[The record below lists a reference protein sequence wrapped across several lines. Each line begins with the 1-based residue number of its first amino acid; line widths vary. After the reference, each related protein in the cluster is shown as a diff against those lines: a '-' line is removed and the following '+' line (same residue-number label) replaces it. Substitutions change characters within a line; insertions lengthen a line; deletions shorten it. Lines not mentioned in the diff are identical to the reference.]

1 MLTSLYIC
9 NYALIS
15 ELKIDFDKGFSV
27 ITGETGAGKSIIL
40 GALSLILGQRAETKF
55 VKKDT
60 EKCVIEAEFDIS
72 NYKKLKYFFEN
83 NDIDDTGKSCIIR
96 RELISSGKSRAF
108 VNDTPVSLTVLRDL
122 SIQLIDIH
130 SQFDN
135 LMLSND
141 GYQLEVVDVVANN
154 NDLLKKYAAEYNDWQ
169 ELLVELKKLE
179 KMAEKSA
186 MELDFIQFQFT
197 QLNDA
202 KLDENEQELLESEQE
217 TLVHAEEIKA
227 ELTNATMLLDE
238 ENSVL
243 PLLKEVI
250 AGVTKVKNYISGSDA
265 WIERLQS
272 CYIDIKDIKSELGT
286 FADKVEF
293 NPSRLEWIETRLSE
307 LYTLQKKYKV
317 NSVAELIEIRNE
329 FEKQLL
335 KIESFDEEIEKSK
348 SMIALAAENLK
359 QTAKQLTQSRKKAVQ
374 PIEKYMVSQL
384 VKLGIVNAQFKVD
397 MRQVSDF
404 LPNGMDEISFLFS
417 ANKNREVQPVQMVA
431 SGGEMSRLMLSIK
444 SLIANKT
451 DLPSIIFDEIDTG
464 VSGEIAHRVGEIM
477 QTMSKEMQVIT
488 ITHLPQIAAKSAHH
502 YRVFKDDSGEQS
514 QTRIVKLSYEER
526 ATEIAQMLSGKNI
539 TQAALQN
546 ARELLGQK

>member
-348 SMIALAAENLK
+348 SMIVLAAENLK
-359 QTAKQLTQSRKKAVQ
+359 QTAKQLTESRKKAVQ

-384 VKLGIVNAQFKVD
+384 LKLGIVNAQFKVD

-514 QTRIVKLSYEER
+514 QTRIVKLSNEER

>member
-154 NDLLKKYAAEYNDWQ
+154 NDLLKQYAAEYNDWQ

-359 QTAKQLTQSRKKAVQ
+359 QTAKQLTESRKKAVQ

-539 TQAALQN
+539 SQAALQN

>member
-348 SMIALAAENLK
+348 SMIVLAAENLK
-359 QTAKQLTQSRKKAVQ
+359 QTAKQLTESRKKAVQ

-397 MRQVSDF
+397 IRQVSDF

-539 TQAALQN
+539 SQAALQN

>member
-348 SMIALAAENLK
+348 SMIALAAENMK
-359 QTAKQLTQSRKKAVQ
+359 QTAKQLTESRKKAVQ

-384 VKLGIVNAQFKVD
+384 VKLGIVNAQFKVE

-514 QTRIVKLSYEER
+514 QTRIVKLSNEER

>member
-60 EKCVIEAEFDIS
+60 EKCIIEAEFDIS
-72 NYKKLKYFFEN
+72 NYKKLKYFFEI
-83 NDIDDTGKSCIIR
+83 NDIDDAGKACIIR

-108 VNDTPVSLTVLRDL
+108 INDTPVSLTVLRDL

-154 NDLLKKYAAEYNDWQ
+154 NELLKKYSDEFNEWQ
-169 ELLVELKKLE
+169 ELLIGLKKLE

-186 MELDFIQFQFT
+186 VELDFIQFQFT
-197 QLNDA
+197 QLNEA
-202 KLDENEQELLESEQE
+202 KLDENEQELLEQEQE

-238 ENSVL
+238 EKSVL
-243 PLLKEVI
+243 PMLKEVI
-250 AGVTKVKNYISGSDA
+250 AGVSKVKNYISGSET

-272 CYIDIKDIKSELGT
+272 CYIEIKDIKSEVSA

-293 NPSRLEWIETRLSE
+293 NPSRLEAIETRLSE

-317 NSVAELIEIRNE
+317 SSVAELIEIRNE
-329 FEKQLL
+329 FDQQLL
-335 KIESFDEEIEKSK
+335 KIESFDEEIEKLK

-359 QTAKQLTQSRKKAVQ
+359 QSAEQLTESRKKAVQ
-374 PIEKYMVSQL
+374 PIEKYMVGQL

-397 MRQVSDF
+397 MHQIPDF

-417 ANKNREVQPVQMVA
+417 ANKNRDVQPVQMVA

-514 QTRIVKLSYEER
+514 QTRIVKLSNEER
-526 ATEIAQMLSGKNI
+526 VTEIAQMLSGKNV

-546 ARELLGQK
+546 ARELLGLN

>member
-72 NYKKLKYFFEN
+72 YYKKLKYFFEN

-359 QTAKQLTQSRKKAVQ
+359 QTAKQLTESRKKAVQ

-514 QTRIVKLSYEER
+514 QTRIVKLSNEER

>member
-348 SMIALAAENLK
+348 SMIVLAVENLK

-384 VKLGIVNAQFKVD
+384 VKLGIVNAQFKVE

-514 QTRIVKLSYEER
+514 QTRIVKL
-526 ATEIAQMLSGKNI
+526 
-539 TQAALQN
+539 
-546 ARELLGQK
+546 

>member
-238 ENSVL
+238 EKSVL

-359 QTAKQLTQSRKKAVQ
+359 QTAKQLTESRKKAVQ

-539 TQAALQN
+539 SQAALQN

>member
-359 QTAKQLTQSRKKAVQ
+359 QTAKQLTESRKKAVQ

-404 LPNGMDEISFLFS
+404 LPSGMDEISFLFS

-539 TQAALQN
+539 SQAALQN

>member
-359 QTAKQLTQSRKKAVQ
+359 QTAKQLTESRKKAVQ

-417 ANKNREVQPVQMVA
+417 ANKNRDVQPVQMVA

-539 TQAALQN
+539 SQAALQN

>member
-359 QTAKQLTQSRKKAVQ
+359 QTAKQLTESRKKAVQ

-514 QTRIVKLSYEER
+514 QTRIVKLSNEER

-539 TQAALQN
+539 SQAALQN

>member
-317 NSVAELIEIRNE
+317 NSVAELIEIRND

-359 QTAKQLTQSRKKAVQ
+359 QTAKQLTESRKKAVQ

-539 TQAALQN
+539 SQAALQN

>member
-83 NDIDDTGKSCIIR
+83 NDIDDNGKSCIIR

-539 TQAALQN
+539 SQAALQN

>member
-169 ELLVELKKLE
+169 ELLVELKKFE

-539 TQAALQN
+539 SQAALQN

>member
-154 NDLLKKYAAEYNDWQ
+154 NDLLKQYAAEYNDWQ
-169 ELLVELKKLE
+169 DLLVELKKLE

-250 AGVTKVKNYISGSDA
+250 AGVMKVKNYISGSDA

-348 SMIALAAENLK
+348 SMIVLAAENLK
-359 QTAKQLTQSRKKAVQ
+359 QTAKQLTESRKKAVQ

-514 QTRIVKLSYEER
+514 QTRIVKLSNEER

>member
-108 VNDTPVSLTVLRDL
+108 VNYTPVSLTVLRDL

-514 QTRIVKLSYEER
+514 QTRIVKLSNEER
-526 ATEIAQMLSGKNI
+526 VTEIAQMLSGKNI

>member
-359 QTAKQLTQSRKKAVQ
+359 QTAKQLTESRKKAVQ

-417 ANKNREVQPVQMVA
+417 ANKNRDVQPVQMVA

-514 QTRIVKLSYEER
+514 QTRIVKLSNEER
-526 ATEIAQMLSGKNI
+526 VTEIAQMLSGKNI

>member
-250 AGVTKVKNYISGSDA
+250 AGVMKVKNYISGSDA

-348 SMIALAAENLK
+348 SMIALAAENMK
-359 QTAKQLTQSRKKAVQ
+359 QTAKQLTESRKKAVQ

-539 TQAALQN
+539 SQAALQN

>member
-108 VNDTPVSLTVLRDL
+108 VNDTLVSLTVLRDL

-154 NDLLKKYAAEYNDWQ
+154 NELLKKYYDEFNEWQ
-169 ELLVELKKLE
+169 ELLIGLKKLE

-514 QTRIVKLSYEER
+514 QTRIVKLSNEER
-526 ATEIAQMLSGKNI
+526 VTEIAQMLSGKNI

-546 ARELLGQK
+546 ARELLGLK

>member
-154 NDLLKKYAAEYNDWQ
+154 NDLLKKYADEYNDWQ

-250 AGVTKVKNYISGSDA
+250 AGVMKVKNYISGSDA

-348 SMIALAAENLK
+348 SMIALAAENMK
-359 QTAKQLTQSRKKAVQ
+359 QTAKQLTESRKKAVQ

-384 VKLGIVNAQFKVD
+384 VKLGIVNAQFKVE

-514 QTRIVKLSYEER
+514 QTRIVKLSNEER

>member
-202 KLDENEQELLESEQE
+202 KLDENEQELLETEQE

-250 AGVTKVKNYISGSDA
+250 AGVTKVKNYILGSDA

-286 FADKVEF
+286 FSDKVEF

-359 QTAKQLTQSRKKAVQ
+359 QTAKQLTESRKKAVQ

-514 QTRIVKLSYEER
+514 QTRIVKLSNEER

>member
-83 NDIDDTGKSCIIR
+83 NDIDDAGKACIIR

-108 VNDTPVSLTVLRDL
+108 INDTPVSLTVLRDL

-154 NDLLKKYAAEYNDWQ
+154 NELLKKYSDEFNEWQ
-169 ELLVELKKLE
+169 ELLNGLKKLE

-186 MELDFIQFQFT
+186 VELDFIQFQFT
-197 QLNDA
+197 QLNEA
-202 KLDENEQELLESEQE
+202 KLDENEQELLEQEQE

-238 ENSVL
+238 EKSVL
-243 PLLKEVI
+243 PLLKEII
-250 AGVTKVKNYISGSDA
+250 AGVSKVKNYISGSDA

-272 CYIDIKDIKSELGT
+272 CYIEIKDIKSEVSA

-293 NPSRLEWIETRLSE
+293 NPSRLEAIETRLSE

-317 NSVAELIEIRNE
+317 SSVDELIEIRNE
-329 FEKQLL
+329 FDQQLL
-335 KIESFDEEIEKSK
+335 KIESFDEEIEKLK

-359 QTAKQLTQSRKKAVQ
+359 QSAERLTESRKKAVQ
-374 PIEKYMVSQL
+374 PIEKYMVGQL
-384 VKLGIVNAQFKVD
+384 VKLGIVNAQFKVYV
-397 MRQVSDF
+397 RQVHDF

-514 QTRIVKLSYEER
+514 QTRIVKLSNEER
-526 ATEIAQMLSGKNI
+526 VTEIAQMLSGKNV

-546 ARELLGQK
+546 ARELLGLN

>member
-514 QTRIVKLSYEER
+514 QTRIVKLSNEER
-526 ATEIAQMLSGKNI
+526 VTEIAQMLSGKNI

>member
-154 NDLLKKYAAEYNDWQ
+154 NDLLKQYAAEYNDWQ

-348 SMIALAAENLK
+348 SMIVLAVENLK
-359 QTAKQLTQSRKKAVQ
+359 QTAKQLTESRKKAVQ

>member
-154 NDLLKKYAAEYNDWQ
+154 NDLLKQYAAEYNDWQ

-359 QTAKQLTQSRKKAVQ
+359 QTAKQLTESRKKAVQ

>member
-348 SMIALAAENLK
+348 SMIVLAAENLK

-514 QTRIVKLSYEER
+514 QTRIVKLSNEER

>member
-72 NYKKLKYFFEN
+72 YYKKLKYFFEN

-359 QTAKQLTQSRKKAVQ
+359 QTAKQLTESRKKAVQ

-539 TQAALQN
+539 SQAALQN

>member
-359 QTAKQLTQSRKKAVQ
+359 QTAKQLTESRKKAVQ

-526 ATEIAQMLSGKNI
+526 VTEIAQMLSGKNI

>member
-317 NSVAELIEIRNE
+317 SSVAELIEIRNE
-329 FEKQLL
+329 FDQQLL

-359 QTAKQLTQSRKKAVQ
+359 QTAKQLTESRKKAVQ

-384 VKLGIVNAQFKVD
+384 VKLGIVNAQFKVY
-397 MRQVSDF
+397 MRQVPDF
-404 LPNGMDEISFLFS
+404 LPNGLDEISFLFS
-417 ANKNREVQPVQMVA
+417 ANKNREVQPVQLVA

-514 QTRIVKLSYEER
+514 QTRIVKLSNEER
-526 ATEIAQMLSGKNI
+526 VTEIAQMLSGKNI

>member
-359 QTAKQLTQSRKKAVQ
+359 QTAKQLTESRKKAVQ

-514 QTRIVKLSYEER
+514 QTRIVKLSNEER

>member
-154 NDLLKKYAAEYNDWQ
+154 NDLLKQYAAEYNDWQ

-250 AGVTKVKNYISGSDA
+250 AGVMKVKNYISGSDA

-359 QTAKQLTQSRKKAVQ
+359 QTAKQLTESRKKAVQ

-514 QTRIVKLSYEER
+514 QTRIVKLSNEER
-526 ATEIAQMLSGKNI
+526 VTEIAQMLSGKNI

-546 ARELLGQK
+546 ARELLGLK

>member
-359 QTAKQLTQSRKKAVQ
+359 QTAKQLTESRKKAVQ

-514 QTRIVKLSYEER
+514 QTRIVKLSNEER
-526 ATEIAQMLSGKNI
+526 VTEIAQMLSGKNI

>member
-359 QTAKQLTQSRKKAVQ
+359 QTAKQLTESRKKAVQ

-417 ANKNREVQPVQMVA
+417 ANKNREVQPVQLVA

-514 QTRIVKLSYEER
+514 QTRIVKLSNEER
-526 ATEIAQMLSGKNI
+526 VTEIAQMLCGKNI
-539 TQAALQN
+539 TQAAWQN
-546 ARELLGQK
+546 ARELLGLE

>member
-154 NDLLKKYAAEYNDWQ
+154 NDLLKQYAAEYNDWQ

-359 QTAKQLTQSRKKAVQ
+359 QTAKQLTESRKKAVQ

-514 QTRIVKLSYEER
+514 QTRIVKLSNEER

>member
-108 VNDTPVSLTVLRDL
+108 VNDTLVSLTVLRDL

-154 NDLLKKYAAEYNDWQ
+154 NELLKKYSDEFNEWQ
-169 ELLVELKKLE
+169 ELLIGLKKLE

-186 MELDFIQFQFT
+186 VELDFIQFQFT
-197 QLNDA
+197 QLNEA
-202 KLDENEQELLESEQE
+202 KLDENEQELLEQEQE

-238 ENSVL
+238 EKSVL
-243 PLLKEVI
+243 PMLKEVI
-250 AGVTKVKNYISGSDA
+250 AGVSKVKNYISGSDA

-272 CYIDIKDIKSELGT
+272 CYIEIKDIKSEVSV

-293 NPSRLEWIETRLSE
+293 NPSRLEAIETRLSE

-317 NSVAELIEIRNE
+317 SSVAELIEIRNE
-329 FEKQLL
+329 FDQQLL

-359 QTAKQLTQSRKKAVQ
+359 QTAKQLTESRKKAVQ

-417 ANKNREVQPVQMVA
+417 ANKNRDVQPVQMVA

-514 QTRIVKLSYEER
+514 QTRIVKLSNEER
-526 ATEIAQMLSGKNI
+526 VTEIAQMLSGKNV

-546 ARELLGQK
+546 ARELLGLN